1 MSTPSNTDVYEQLL
15 AKATE
20 DGVIS
25 PEEQAILNQAKF
37 DLDYYEKLLQLAVLD
52 DIITSDESDQLKA
65 ARDKILKGAW
75 VVADEDSV
83 ITKDEADLLNLLLKI
98 NKDKESVP
106 S

>member
-1 MSTPSNTDVYEQLL
+1 MSTPPIADIYEQLL

-52 DIITSDESDQLKA
+52 DIITSDESNQLKV
-65 ARDKILKGAW
+65 ARNKILKGAW
-75 VVADEDSV
+75 VVADEDAV
-83 ITKDEADLLNLLLKI
+83 ITKDEAELLNLLLKI
-98 NKDKESVP
+98 LKDIESPP